1 MSLSI
6 LKFNLIFLHFLIKLS
21 EIFMIVNLWLWDS
34 SAVIYIDVVI
44 SVIPNGLSC
53 GVWWTIYLWRIYS
66 TVVTLICVWSGEW
79 IIVPMILV
87 TRNLSCLTTWII
99 AWVLLIVMR
108 FPRVIDFERMEIV
121 LSWLIVVLRWLIMTL
136 PNTVTH
142 TLVECWSIC
151 RLLV

>member
-44 SVIPNGLSC
+44 SVIPDGLSC
-53 GVWWTIYLWRIYS
+53 VVWRSIYLWRIDS

-99 AWVLLIVMR
+99 AWVLLIVR
-108 FPRVIDFERMEIV
+108 FPRVIDFERMEII

-136 PNTVTH
+136 ANTVTH